1 MPIRPALSACFVQ
14 SAVEV
19 DYAGGDPL
27 YPVRY
32 DWKGL
37 AVDADRRP
45 SAPVGIEDDEAE
57 REFLMA
63 SGLEGSVLEHRVLE
77 DDLKVPS
84 LSTAR
89 ALQLA
94 TAQGIGVL
102 DLGPA
107 DDATVLDP
115 LPIDD
120 GVKAQ
125 VREALEAGKRVRI
138 PAGPVTLLAWSGVGY
153 LILDPATGE
162 SGWQLQGGYSGGVTA
177 PAVVALP
184 RELVDKVWRQTE
196 TPVEGTGSAA
206 FIQKFDTS
214 DYQFG
219 TVGAALGKP
228 LKVLVT
234 DENGYPVPGALV
246 TFSAIGGGGVLVN
259 PETGRAGG
267 SEVSV
272 YTCRG
277 GEKVGSCHSLNP
289 GEAVAVLQ
297 LGEHTNEV
305 PRYVCEDPYTCT
317 CPATGDCDPDAV
329 GHATQVGMNLVS
341 VRSGAAIVHEPFTA
355 FALPERPPVP
365 GVEGAF
371 RVAVGLAT
379 PPQRNPVNLG
389 VPDRLSLKVTDRFDN
404 PVSNVPIRVAYRP
417 LPVLGTPPAGGSLLR
432 GATTT
437 AGHVLRPHDYE
448 TCLSRAPS
456 VIWGDCPGE
465 AESVVTLSS
474 SFGAFAYPV
483 VGDSPWSLYY
493 YDFGTTLEPNASWV
507 AYHTDGL
514 YCPNPSPSACFAD
527 GPQTLVWQGTRSVR
541 TNLRGNLI
549 EAYALGATAEVV
561 AWADVLWEEARVES
575 STDSS
580 GTEHFGAVGTNQWHR
595 ERLFDSDIALRALT
609 PGTTVPPFASPAGGG
624 RYAAPMTMGPL
635 PQRNMVAISGRH
647 FPPLVKYLNGVGGDV
662 DPATVDRQ
670 SMTLRRFRDPAR
682 PFTVDDTFSLWGIEP
697 KLGELVPTPVLT
709 DFAGTVRE
717 SSTVSRVV
725 APADFAALLGPEDV
739 RFEVRKEADDGV
751 VLAANGSGGD
761 RFSIPV
767 GLSLK
772 SGRYYGQLSVL
783 DVSAHAGNADV
794 RSPALE
800 IPVCSLLTVEKLKLK
815 VDVVRDP
822 LSGSTCGGGDTLRFA
837 LCRQARVT
845 VQLRGAPFT
854 ASLDGQAVR
863 ALTDVVLAPGPH
875 WVTVPGGLPELE
887 SDQEIPFTIEARD
900 AEEPARVAV
909 ENGVVVSN
917 VLNRSVLPVGR
928 TFVKGVDLL
937 DGHLVQQSTDFKVPG
952 RHLGLEL
959 TRTYSSA
966 GWGSQGPLGGGW
978 SLNLDSRLYEEPTCG
993 LVTVVT
999 ADGSSQVFRSTDGL
1013 LSFTPQ
1019 KGYHTRLEHD
1029 GTIYRFTDKAGNV
1042 HRFEQPAPDGSRPI
1056 EEIEEPHG
1064 DRLVFTHD
1072 GNGRLTRVAEVQ
1084 RGAGEVRAATFSY
1097 RAIYG
1102 YDRIV
1107 RAEVPALDIAVDYEY
1122 DDTGNLVQVTR
1133 DGRNL
1138 PARRTGR
1145 GTARRE
1151 VPLPHAAVGGAARLR
1166 SRAAAGHAPAAPAR
1180 RGRRPERPLARVHV
1194 LRRRGPHPRRG
1205 RRPRPRRRRSPLH
1218 RAVGARPRGRRE
1230 ARPRRRPPDPVQ
1242 LRRDPGH
1249 RAQPVPLHGARRA
1262 RQGHRLRPERERQ
1275 PAADRG
1281 AALSHDDHDLV
1292 GHGRP
1297 EDERDRRERTA
1308 HPVRV
1313 RRAREPHASSASSRP
1328 TSGRSR
1334 PATATTRGST
1344 SSSTS
1349 RTRKAAR
1356 RATRS
1361 IRRRATFWPRS
1372 TPSATAPRTRTTTT
1386 AGSSAVTDPRGHATT
1401 HADHDSFGNAGR
1413 ITDPAGNTT
1422 SRTFDW
1428 RGRLVRQT
1436 DSMGRDVQQAWDGL
1450 DRLVRTAKVA
1460 GCWLRRR
1467 GRRDGVLPGRRAAAR
1482 PQRERRRDDLHARR
1496 PVARGGDRHTVRR
1509 PDADHRDHLGRE
1521 RQQGDGDGPARRHAP
1536 EHLRR
1541 PQPPRDG
1548 RDRLGA
1554 AGRGADR
1561 PHRGLHVRPRR
1572 EPSLRDEPR
1581 RPDDPLR
1588 AGRPL
1593 PCDRP
1598 RPPGDEPLHLRAV
1611 PGDVPLRPRRQPPV
1625 AGGRERPRAA
1635 RSSTTA

>member
-45 SAPVGIEDDEAE
+45 SSPVGIEDDEAE

-77 DDLKVPS
+77 DDLQVPS

-94 TAQGIGVL
+94 TAQGVGVL

-125 VREALEAGKRVRI
+125 VREALEAGKHVRI

-219 TVGAALGKP
+219 TVGAALEKP

-246 TFSAIGGGGVLVN
+246 TFSAIGGGGVLVD

-297 LGEHTNEV
+297 LGEHTNEI
-305 PRYVCEDPYTCT
+305 PRYVCEEPYTCT
-317 CPATGDCDPDAV
+317 CPATGDCDPDVV

-371 RVAVGLAT
+371 RVVVGLAT

-404 PVSNVPIRVAYRP
+404 PVSNVLIRVAYRP

-437 AGHVLRPHDYE
+437 PGHVVRPHDYE

-507 AYHTDGL
+507 AYHTDGF

-527 GPQTLVWQGTRSVR
+527 GPLTLVWQGTRAVR

-549 EAYALGATAEVV
+549 EAYPLGATAEVV
-561 AWADVLWEEARVES
+561 AWADVLWEDARVDS

-609 PGTTVPPFASPAGGG
+609 PGTTVPPFASPSGGG

-635 PQRNMVAISGRH
+635 PQRNTVEISGRH
-647 FPPLVKYLNGVGGDV
+647 FPPLVKYINGVGGDV

-682 PFTVDDTFSLWGIEP
+682 PLTVDDTFSLWGIEP
-697 KLGELVPTPVLT
+697 KLGELDPTPVLT

-717 SSTVSRVV
+717 SSTVVRVV

-739 RFEVRKEADDGV
+739 RFEIRKEADDGV

-772 SGRYYGQLSVL
+772 NGRHYGQLSVL

-800 IPVCSLLTVEKLKLK
+800 IPVCSLLTVEKLKLQI
-815 VDVVRDP
+815 DVVRDP

-845 VQLRGAPFT
+845 IQLRGAPFT
-854 ASLDGQAVR
+854 ASLDGQAPR
-863 ALTDVVLAPGPH
+863 PLTDVVLAPGPH

-900 AEEPARVAV
+900 AEEPVRVAV
-909 ENGVVVSN
+909 ENGVVVSH

-978 SLNLDSRLYEEPTCG
+978 SLSLDSRLYEEPTCG

-999 ADGSSQVFRSTDGL
+999 ADGSSQVFRSTNGL

-1029 GTIYRFTDKAGNV
+1029 GTIYRFIDKAGNV
-1042 HRFEQPAPDGSRPI
+1042 HRFEQLAPDGSRPI

-1064 DRLVFTHD
+1064 DRLVFAHD

-1122 DDTGNLVQVTR
+1122 DDTGNLVRVTR

-1138 PARRTGR
+1138 PAGGPDAAPRVERYRYLTPPSAAPPGSGVTPQSDTRRQHQLVEVVDPNGHSREFAYYGDEDRIPGEADGR
-1145 GTARRE
+1145 VPGAGGLLFTERWELVREVVEKPAPGVALRTRFSYDATQAVALSQFRSTVRDARGKDTVYVLNGNGSPLRIEEPLSRTTTTTWSATDVLKTSETDANGRLTQFEYDERGNLTPRARRH
-1151 VPLPHAAVGGAARLR
+1151 VRPRAGRDPLPLRRAVQQARLQ
-1166 SRAAAGHAPAAPAR
+1166 A
-1180 RGRRPERPLARVHV
+1180 GRRRPRDELRDRSGDGRPSGHGRRRRQPHRVRV
-1194 LRRRGPHPRRG
+1194 RRRGPANLRNGSARARDDPRATTTASATPDGSPIPPATPRAARSTGAAGWCGRPTAWAATCSRRG
-1205 RRPRPRRRRSPLH
+1205 TGSTAWCGRRRWPALASDDEVVETEYYPGGEPRLV
-1218 RAVGARPRGRRE
+1218 RNANGAETTYTLDG
-1230 ARPRRRPPDPVQ
+1230 
-1242 LRRDPGH
+1242 
-1249 RAQPVPLHGARRA
+1249 
-1262 RQGHRLRPERERQ
+1262 
-1275 PAADRG
+1275 
-1281 AALSHDDHDLV
+1281 LS
-1292 GHGRP
+1292 
-1297 EDERDRRERTA
+1297 
-1308 HPVRV
+1308 RV
-1313 RRAREPHASSASSRP
+1313 VATDTRFDGQ
-1328 TSGRSR
+1328 TLT
-1334 PATATTRGST
+1334 TATTWDANGNKET
-1344 SSSTS
+1344 ETD
-1349 RTRKAAR
+1349 R
-1356 RATRS
+1356 R
-1361 IRRRATFWPRS
+1361 
-1372 TPSATAPRTRTTTT
+1372 
-1386 AGSSAVTDPRGHATT
+1386 
-1401 HADHDSFGNAGR
+1401 
-1413 ITDPAGNTT
+1413 
-1422 SRTFDW
+1422 
-1428 RGRLVRQT
+1428 
-1436 DSMGRDVQQAWDGL
+1436 
-1450 DRLVRTAKVA
+1450 
-1460 GCWLRRR
+1460 
-1467 GRRDGVLPGRRAAAR
+1467 
-1482 PQRERRRDDLHARR
+1482 
-1496 PVARGGDRHTVRR
+1496 
-1509 PDADHRDHLGRE
+1509 
-1521 RQQGDGDGPARRHAP
+1521 RRHAP

-1561 PHRGLHVRPRR
+1561 PHRVLHVRPRR
-1572 EPSLRDEPR
+1572 QPSLRDEPR

-1598 RPPGDEPLHLRAV
+1598 RPPGDEPLDLRAV
-1611 PGDVPLRPRRQPPV
+1611 PGDVPLRPRRQRPV
-1625 AGGRERPRAA
+1625 AGGRERPRALA
-1635 RSSTTA
+1635 SSTTA